1 MAGYVHGITREDVFE
16 AASIIFAGGK
26 NPTQAS
32 VRSRLGKGS
41 FSTISKYLS
50 EWRQQQTDAEAI
62 ISEEEEMPDEVRS
75 LLKRTYA
82 AIRVQVETAV
92 IGGQVEL
99 LEAEN
104 EKLRAKVAEYEA
116 VKAELAGV
124 RFGYQEL
131 VNKVEQLTR
140 ENERLVK
147 FSNQVEQVEA
157 LTQEREQ
164 LANEVEQLKA
174 ELQKVKELK
183 TRKTRATTK
192 KVVKTEE

>member
-1 MAGYVHGITREDVFE
+1 MAYAHGITREDVFE
-16 AASIIFAGGK
+16 VASIIFAGGK

-82 AIRVQVETAV
+82 AIRVHVETTV

-104 EKLRAKVAEYEA
+104 EKLRAKVADHEA

-131 VNKVEQLTR
+131 VSKVEQLTR

-147 FSNQVEQVEA
+147 FSNQVEHVEA

-174 ELQKVKELK
+174 ELQKVKEPK

-192 KVVKTEE
+192 KAVKTEE

>member
-16 AASIIFAGGK
+16 AASIIYAGGK
-26 NPTQAS
+26 NPTQAL

-75 LLKRTYA
+75 LLRRTYA

-131 VNKVEQLTR
+131 LAKVEQLIR
-140 ENERLVK
+140 ENEQLVE
-147 FSNQVEQVEA
+147 FSNQVGQVEA
-157 LTQEREQ
+157 LTQERDQ
-164 LANEVEQLKA
+164 LVASVEQLKA
-174 ELQKVKELK
+174 ELQKVKEPK

>member
-1 MAGYVHGITREDVFE
+1 VAYAHGITREDVFE
-16 AASIIFAGGK
+16 AASIIYAGGK

-50 EWRQQQTDAEAI
+50 EWRQQQTDAEVI
-62 ISEEEEMPDEVRS
+62 ISKEEEMPDEVCS

-99 LEAEN
+99 LEEEN
-104 EKLRAKVAEYEA
+104 ERLKIKVADYEA

-131 VNKVEQLTR
+131 VSKVEQLTR

-147 FSNQVEQVEA
+147 FSNQIEQVEA
-157 LTQEREQ
+157 LTQERDQ
-164 LANEVEQLKA
+164 LVAEVEELKA
-174 ELQKVKELK
+174 SLQKVKEPK
-183 TRKTRATTK
+183 PRKTRATTK
-192 KVVKTEE
+192 KAVKTEE

>member
-1 MAGYVHGITREDVFE
+1 MAYAHGITREDVFE

-50 EWRQQQTDAEAI
+50 EWRQEQTDAEAI

-99 LEAEN
+99 LEEEN
-104 EKLRAKVAEYEA
+104 EKLRKKVADYEA

-124 RFGYQEL
+124 HFGYQEL
-131 VNKVEQLTR
+131 VSKVEQLTR

-147 FSNQVEQVEA
+147 FSNQVEEVET
-157 LTQEREQ
+157 LVQERYQ
-164 LANEVEQLKA
+164 LVAEVEQLKA
-174 ELQKVKELK
+174 ELQKVKEPK

-192 KVVKTEE
+192 KAIKTEE

>member
-1 MAGYVHGITREDVFE
+1 MAYAHGITREDVFE

-26 NPTQAS
+26 NPTQVL

-62 ISEEEEMPDEVRS
+62 ISEEEEMPLEVRS

-99 LEAEN
+99 LEEEN
-104 EKLRAKVAEYEA
+104 ERLKIKVADYEA
-116 VKAELAGV
+116 VKAELVGV

-131 VNKVEQLTR
+131 LAKVEQLTR

-147 FSNQVEQVEA
+147 FSNQVEEVEA
-157 LTQEREQ
+157 LTQERDQ
-164 LANEVEQLKA
+164 LVASVEELKA
-174 ELQKVKELK
+174 ELQKVKEPK
-183 TRKTRATTK
+183 TRKTRATTRK
-192 KVVKTEE
+192 AVKTEE

>member
-1 MAGYVHGITREDVFE
+1 MAYAHGITREDVFE
-16 AASIIFAGGK
+16 AASIIYAGGK

-32 VRSRLGKGS
+32 VRSLLGRGS

-50 EWRQQQTDAEAI
+50 EWRQQQTDAKAI

-99 LEAEN
+99 LEEEN
-104 EKLRAKVAEYEA
+104 EKLRTKVADYEA

-131 VNKVEQLTR
+131 MSKVEQLTR

-147 FSNQVEQVEA
+147 FSNEEVEA
-157 LTQEREQ
+157 LAQERDK
-164 LANEVEQLKA
+164 LVNEVEQLKA
-174 ELQKVKELK
+174 ELQKVKEPK
-183 TRKTRATTK
+183 ARKTRATTRK
-192 KVVKTEE
+192 AVKTEE

>member
-174 ELQKVKELK
+174 ELQKVKEPK

>member
-16 AASIIFAGGK
+16 AASIIYAGGK

-82 AIRVQVETAV
+82 AIWVQVETAV
-92 IGGQVEL
+92 IRGQVEL
-99 LEAEN
+99 LEEEN
-104 EKLRAKVAEYEA
+104 ERLKIKVADYEA

-131 VNKVEQLTR
+131 LAKVEQLTR
-140 ENERLVK
+140 ENERLSK
-147 FSNQVEQVEA
+147 FSSEVDQLEV
-157 LTQEREQ
+157 LTQERDR
-164 LANEVEQLKA
+164 LALEVQKLKDKAPAVNKPRTSKRRKVAA
-174 ELQKVKELK
+174 E
-183 TRKTRATTK
+183 
-192 KVVKTEE
+192 

>member
-16 AASIIFAGGK
+16 AASIIYAGGK

-62 ISEEEEMPDEVRS
+62 ISEEEEMPDEVGS

-82 AIRVQVETAV
+82 AIRVHVETTV

-104 EKLRAKVAEYEA
+104 EKLRAKVADYEA

-131 VNKVEQLTR
+131 LAKVEQLTR
-140 ENERLVK
+140 ENERLSK
-147 FSNQVEQVEA
+147 FSSEVDQLEV
-157 LTQEREQ
+157 LTQERDR
-164 LANEVEQLKA
+164 LALEVQKLKDKA
-174 ELQKVKELK
+174 PGVNKARTSKGRKVAGE
-183 TRKTRATTK
+183 
-192 KVVKTEE
+192 

>member
-1 MAGYVHGITREDVFE
+1 MAYAHGITREDVFE
-16 AASIIFAGGK
+16 AASIIYAVGK

-32 VRSRLGKGS
+32 VRLRLGKGS

-62 ISEEEEMPDEVRS
+62 ISEEEEIPLEVYS

-99 LEAEN
+99 LEEEN
-104 EKLRAKVAEYEA
+104 EKLRKKVADYEA

-131 VNKVEQLTR
+131 VSKVEQLTR

-147 FSNQVEQVEA
+147 FSNEEVEA
-157 LTQEREQ
+157 LAQERDK
-164 LANEVEQLKA
+164 LANEVEQLKV
-174 ELQKVKELK
+174 ELQKVKEPK
-183 TRKTRATTK
+183 TGKTRAITK
-192 KVVKTEE
+192 KGVKTEE